1 MLECLYLHPVEK
13 PFCVAKREKTES
25 PEVCSNHLEL
35 CSNHIN
41 KGYSK
46 SCVFTKLKSN
56 QHASTRKQTQINKW
70 AN

>member
-35 CSNHIN
+35 CSNHI
-41 KGYSK
+41 KG
-46 SCVFTKLKSN
+46 T
-56 QHASTRKQTQINKW
+56 
-70 AN
+70 ANLVCLPN